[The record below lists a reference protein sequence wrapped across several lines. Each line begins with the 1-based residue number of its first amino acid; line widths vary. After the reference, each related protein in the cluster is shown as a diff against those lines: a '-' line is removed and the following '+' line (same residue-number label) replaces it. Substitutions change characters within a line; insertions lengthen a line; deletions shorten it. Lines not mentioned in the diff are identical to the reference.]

1 MSQDGISPLHKAW
14 RFLPTTARRRLF
26 SSLTALAA
34 PAVARDPP
42 PPHGGIAVVGE
53 LSASTGLGESARL
66 MIQALTKLGVRHWGV
81 DVGPAWQ
88 RAARPPLHRPQ
99 LPHGVPLVV
108 HANAPVLPVSLL
120 RLPRAMVRQR
130 RVIGYWHWELSRL
143 PPDWAAGA
151 SFVHEIWVPSRFTAE
166 AVEALRPGAVYV
178 VPHAVAAVPPSPSAL
193 DRQSFGLPHDAVVVV
208 APFNLASSLERKNPH
223 AAIAAFQA
231 AFGHR
236 RDRILVLKISHG
248 THFPAD
254 FDRIMQAANAPN
266 IRLETRDL
274 PRADN
279 YALLAA
285 SDIVL
290 SLHRSEAFGLNLAEA
305 MLLSK
310 PVIATGWSGNM
321 EFMDPQS
328 SALVGYR
335 LIPARDPRGTYDVPH
350 AVWADPDLTDAVG
363 HLQRLADDEMER
375 QALGARA
382 RETAQSR
389 LGLGPFRTAL
399 AAILGLDDHFADT
412 WGAGE
417 GLDGL

>member
-1 MSQDGISPLHKAW
+1 MRNNGISPLHKAW
-14 RFLPTTARRRLF
+14 RLLPTNARRHLY

-34 PAVARDPP
+34 PSIARDPP
-42 PPHGGIAVVGE
+42 LPRGGIAVVGE

-66 MIQALTKLGVRHWGV
+66 MIQALTKLGMRNWEL

-88 RAARPPLHRPQ
+88 RAARLPLQRLQ

-130 RVIGYWHWELSRL
+130 RIVGYWHWELSRL
-143 PPDWAAGA
+143 PPEWVTGA

-166 AVEALRPGAVYV
+166 AVEPLRPGAVRV

-193 DRQSFGLPHDAVVVV
+193 DRQSFGLPDDAVVVL

-231 AFGHR
+231 AFGQR
-236 RDRILVLKISHG
+236 RDRILVLKVGHA

-254 FDRIMQAANAPN
+254 FDRMAEAANAPN

-285 SDIVL
+285 ADIVL

-305 MLLSK
+305 MLLGK

-321 EFMDPQS
+321 EFMDSDS

-335 LIPARDPRGTYDVPH
+335 LIPARDPRGTYDIPN
-350 AVWADPDLTDAVG
+350 AVWADPDLRDAVG
-363 HLQRLADDEMER
+363 HLRRLADDAAER
-375 QALGARA
+375 KALGARA
-382 RETAQSR
+382 REAARQR

-399 AAILGLDDHFADT
+399 TGILGMGDLRDQAK
-412 WGAGE
+412 E
-417 GLDGL
+417 LQMERR